1 VKRVQDGVTMLVPSH
16 QTMTACA
23 SVHNPVRTGRSPQYV
38 ELLLKEDVLSLRR
51 ADFAGAMTAFTVLT
65 LG

>member
-1 VKRVQDGVTMLVPSH
+1 MKRIQDGATMLVPS

-38 ELLLKEDVLSLRR
+38 ELLLKRDVLSLRR
-51 ADFAGAMTAFTVLT
+51 VDFAGAMTAFTVLA